1 MKLYHLPF
9 GDWSGDGH
17 REYRVVPI
25 MCEDKDTFKKAED
38 KIKEKYGEYFFSD
51 MADEYE
57 DDTIGEGIWQAVLN
71 DTNYTIDNFLDD
83 IDDTYRTEGITTL
96 EQAVKKLSNEPMPIE
111 VVIGMY
117 LALVRAYGAEFEVVP
132 DVEMICN
139 VAAPGYGCLGW

>member
-1 MKLYHLPF
+1 MKMYHLPF

-17 REYRVVPI
+17 REYRVIPV

-51 MADEYE
+51 MADNYE
-57 DDTIGEGIWQAVLN
+57 DATIGREIWKAVLE
-71 DTNYTIDNFLDD
+71 DTDYTIENFLDD
-83 IDDTYRTEGITTL
+83 IDDTYLTDGITTL
-96 EQAVKKLSNEPMPIE
+96 EQAVKELVNEPMPIE

-117 LALVRAYGAEFEVVP
+117 LALVKAFGAEFEIVP

-139 VAAPGYGCLGW
+139 VAAPGYGCLGY

>member
-1 MKLYHLPF
+1 MKMYHLPF

-17 REYRVVPI
+17 REFRIIPV

-38 KIKEKYGEYFFSD
+38 KIKEKYGEYFFSY
-51 MADEYE
+51 MADDYE
-57 DDTIGEGIWQAVLN
+57 DATIGHDIWKAVLE
-71 DTNYTIDNFLDD
+71 DTDYTLENFLDD
-83 IDDTYRTEGITTL
+83 IDDTYRTEGIITL
-96 EQAVKKLSNEPMPIE
+96 EQAFTELQDEPMPIE

-139 VAAPGYGCLGW
+139 VAAPGYGCLGY

>member
-38 KIKEKYGEYFFSD
+38 KIKEKYGEYFFSN
-51 MADEYE
+51 MADQYE
-57 DDTIGEGIWQAVLN
+57 EDIIGEEIWQAVLN
-71 DTNYTIDNFLDD
+71 DTDYTIDNFLDD

-96 EQAVKKLSNEPMPIE
+96 EQAVKELSNETMPIE

-139 VAAPGYGCLGW
+139 VAAPGYGCLGY

>member
-1 MKLYHLPF
+1 MKMYHLPF

-17 REYRVVPI
+17 REYKIVPV
-25 MCEDKDTFKKAED
+25 MCEDKDTFKKAEN
-38 KIKEKYGEYFFSD
+38 KIKEKYGEYFFSY
-51 MADEYE
+51 MADDFE
-57 DDTIGEGIWQAVLN
+57 DATIGEEIWKAVLE

-96 EQAVKKLSNEPMPIE
+96 EQAVKELSNEPMPIK

-117 LALVRAYGAEFEVVP
+117 LALVRAFGAEFEVVP

-139 VAAPGYGCLGW
+139 VAAPGYGCFGY